1 MSADNK
7 SYVIPPSP
15 QAAIAVAGTGKFF
28 PVRRL
33 WCVGRNYVEHIKEM
47 GQDVRE
53 PPFFFAKPPDAIVAD
68 GGTVPY
74 PSLTEDMHHEVE
86 LVVALKSGGRNIKTE
101 QALDC
106 IYGYGV
112 GIDLTRRDLQIASR
126 NIKRPWEIGKA
137 FDYSAPC
144 GALRAAAEIGH
155 PDKGRITLKVND
167 TLRQDG
173 DLDQMIWKVPEIV
186 SKLSEMVELAAG
198 DIIMTGTPSGVAAT
212 VAGDRI
218 ECEIERVGTLRVAIG
233 KPLK

>member
-1 MSADNK
+1 MSPDSK

-15 QAAIAVAGTGKFF
+15 QAAIPVAGTGKYF

-74 PSLTEDMHHEVE
+74 PSLTQDMHHEVE
-86 LVVALKSGGRNIKTE
+86 LVVALKSGGRNIETE
-101 QALDC
+101 QALGC
-106 IYGYGV
+106 IYGYGA

-144 GALRAAAEIGH
+144 RALRAAAEIGH
-155 PDKGRITLKVND
+155 PEKGRITLKVNGK
-167 TLRQDG
+167 LRQDG
-173 DLDQMIWKVPEIV
+173 DLDQMIWKVSEIV
-186 SKLSEMVELAAG
+186 SKLSEMVELSAG

-212 VAGDRI
+212 VAGDQI

-233 KPLK
+233 ELLT